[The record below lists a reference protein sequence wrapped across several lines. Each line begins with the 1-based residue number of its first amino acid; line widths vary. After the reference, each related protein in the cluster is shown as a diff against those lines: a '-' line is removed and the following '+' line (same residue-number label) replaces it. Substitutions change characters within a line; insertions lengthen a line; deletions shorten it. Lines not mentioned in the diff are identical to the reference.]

1 MTFMTTVAGIPC
13 RCRVT
18 FYSPGAPMRTTGSG
32 FGDADPDEPEE
43 FEFDIL
49 DRRGYPAAWLEAK
62 LTDDDSER
70 LLEEYRRE
78 RDAWAA

>member
-18 FYSPGAPMRTTGSG
+18 FYSHGAPMRTTGWG
-32 FGDADPDEPEE
+32 YGDCDPDEPEE

-49 DRRGYPAAWLEAK
+49 DRRGYPAAWLEQK
-62 LTDDDSER
+62 LTDGDYDR
-70 LLEEYRRE
+70 LLSEYHEKRG
-78 RDAWAA
+78 AWAA

>member
-1 MTFMTTVAGIPC
+1 MTFTTTVAGIPC

-18 FYSPGAPMRTTGSG
+18 FYNPGAPMRTTGSG

-62 LTDDDSER
+62 LTDEDYDR
-70 LLEEYRRE
+70 LLSEYHE
-78 RDAWAA
+78 KRDAWAA